1 MSPVRLV
8 WEAVAGDDGVFHVA
22 RYDHTV
28 TLAPMHS
35 HDFAELFWVEAG
47 EATHHSGVLSHRIG
61 RGEVVLV
68 APNDRHGF
76 SRASEDFS
84 MTNLAF
90 PREELLRFRERY
102 FASGGFPWDAAP
114 PRVLRVG
121 PGGLVVPGVL
131 TGAHAPDRLEIDRI
145 LLHVLALASPT
156 SESAQLPRWLGL
168 ALTEWLRDPAAMG
181 RGVTGLAEVASRSR
195 GHVSRS
201 IRRATGLGATTYLNQ
216 LRIDQA
222 AVRLRTTDAS
232 ILEVAGEVGVL
243 SVSHFYSLFKARFGE
258 TPARYR
264 RSHSGS
270 PILDFS
276 PQRK

>member
-8 WEAVAGDDGVFHVA
+8 WEAVAGDGDVFHLA
-22 RYDHTV
+22 RHDHKVSMVPVHT
-28 TLAPMHS
+28 
-35 HDFAELFWVEAG
+35 HDFAEMFWVESG
-47 EATHHSGVLSHRIG
+47 EATHHSGIVNHRVG

-76 SRASEDFS
+76 SRPSPDFS

-90 PREELLRFRERY
+90 PRDEMMRFRERY
-102 FASGGFPWDAAP
+102 FASGGFPWDPPP
-114 PRVLRVG
+114 PRVFRLG

-131 TGAHAPDRLEIDRI
+131 RGAHSLDRLEIDRI
-145 LLHVLALASPT
+145 LLHVLALASST
-156 SESAQLPRWLGL
+156 SESAQLPTWLAS

-181 RGVTGLAEVASRSR
+181 RGVTGLAEVAGRSR

-222 AVRLRTTDAS
+222 AARLRTTDAS
-232 ILEVAGEVGVL
+232 IVEVAVEVGIL
-243 SVSHFYSLFKARFGE
+243 SVSHFYTLFKTRFGE

-264 RSHSGS
+264 RRHSGS
-270 PILDFS
+270 LILGFS
-276 PQRK
+276 PQRR